1 VRYVWIIVP
10 IFWMR
15 RLRLTEIKQAMIQ
28 TLVSS
33 LPPVHLLVLKVP
45 YLGQPTCLG
54 LGNSKREQQGGHRHQ
69 STLHSWVTRTAG
81 SSADWASSEQ
91 PRSCCLTHPMTR
103 MEGDS
108 CPAHSCQRL
117 GCSWK
122 NSE

>member
-33 LPPVHLLVLKVP
+33 SPPVHHLLLKLP
-45 YLGQPTCLG
+45 YPGQPTCLG
-54 LGNSKREQQGGHRHQ
+54 LGNSKRERQGGHWHQ

-81 SSADWASSEQ
+81 SSADQASSEQ
-91 PRSCCLTHPMTR
+91 PRSLLLF
-103 MEGDS
+103 DS
-108 CPAHSCQRL
+108 SHDQNGGRQLPCT
-117 GCSWK
+117 
-122 NSE
+122 